1 MKIKPRIAIIG
12 AGISGLACATTLQ
25 NSGYEVTIFEKSKGV
40 SGRISTRVT
49 DNWQCDHGAQYF
61 TASDAQFAAE
71 VQRWQQAGVAAEWQP
86 RLQVFDGVSFTA
98 KESTLNSAKVR
109 YVGVPGNTA
118 PAKFLAQSLRVEVAT
133 TINKIERNGSVW
145 QLSSKEHGELTP
157 QFDALILANPSPQAQ
172 ALLQQPAP
180 KLATVAASVTMR
192 GCWALMCQF
201 NYPLALPFD
210 GLFVN
215 NHLLSWVARDS
226 AKPGRNHAA
235 NNSETWLLHASS
247 EWSEAHIE
255 DDAETVAAL
264 MLAAFIELG
273 GEMPQTYTAHR
284 WRYAECVDYLKLG
297 CVWDADLQLGLC
309 GDWLNGGKVQ
319 GAWLSGQLLA
329 KKLLQTN

>member
-1 MKIKPRIAIIG
+1 MKNKPNIAIIG
-12 AGISGLACATTLQ
+12 AGISGLACATVLK
-25 NSGYEVTIFEKSKGV
+25 NAGFNVTVFEKSKGV
-40 SGRISTRVT
+40 SGRISTRVN

-86 RLQVFDGVSFTA
+86 RLQVLDGVSFTV
-98 KESTLNSAKVR
+98 KESAKVR

-157 QFDALILANPSPQAQ
+157 QFDVLILANPSPQAQ

-180 KLATVAASVTMR
+180 ILAKVPASVIMR

-201 NYPLALPFD
+201 NHALSLPFD

-226 AKPGRNHAA
+226 AKPSRNHAA

-255 DDAETVAAL
+255 SDAETIAAL
-264 MLAAFIELG
+264 MLEAFVKLG
-273 GEMPQTYTAHR
+273 GEMPQSYTAHR

-329 KKLLQTN
+329 KKYLQTS

>member
-1 MKIKPRIAIIG
+1 MKNKPNIAIIG

-71 VQRWQQAGVAAEWQP
+71 VHRWQQAGVAAEWQP
-86 RLQVFDGVSFTA
+86 RLQVFDGVSFTV
-98 KESTLNSAKVR
+98 KESAKVR

-157 QFDALILANPSPQAQ
+157 QFDVLILANPSPQAQ

-180 KLATVAASVTMR
+180 ILAKVPASVIMR

-201 NYPLALPFD
+201 NHALSLPFD
-210 GLFVN
+210 GLFVI

-247 EWSEAHIE
+247 DWSEAHIE

-273 GEMPQTYTAHR
+273 GETPQTYTAHR

>member
-1 MKIKPRIAIIG
+1 MKNKPNIAIIG
-12 AGISGLACATTLQ
+12 AGMSGLACATTLQ
-25 NSGYEVTIFEKSKGV
+25 NSSYEVTIFEKSKGV

-133 TINKIERNGSVW
+133 TINKIERHHGVW
-145 QLSSKEHGELTP
+145 QLSSIEHGDLMQ

-180 KLATVAASVTMR
+180 KLATVAASVIMR

-201 NYPLALPFD
+201 NYQLALPFD

-226 AKPGRNHAA
+226 AKPSRNHAA

-247 EWSEAHIE
+247 DWSEAHIE
-255 DDAETVAAL
+255 DDAETIAAL
-264 MLAAFIELG
+264 MLEAFVKLG

>member
-12 AGISGLACATTLQ
+12 AGISGLACATVLK
-25 NSGYEVTIFEKSKGV
+25 NAGFNVTVFEKSKGV

-49 DNWQCDHGAQYF
+49 DDWQCDHGAQYF
-61 TASDAQFAAE
+61 TASDAQFTAE

-86 RLQVFDGVSFTA
+86 RLQVFDGVSFAA
-98 KESTLNSAKVR
+98 KESTVNTAKTR
-109 YVGVPGNTA
+109 YVGVPRNTA
-118 PAKFLAQSLRVEVAT
+118 PAKYLAQSLNVKVAT

-145 QLSSKEHGELTP
+145 QLLSKEHGKLTP
-157 QFDALILANPSPQAQ
+157 QFDALILAIPSPQAQ

-180 KLATVAASVTMR
+180 ALAGVAASVIMR
-192 GCWALMCQF
+192 GCWALICQF

-226 AKPGRNHAA
+226 AKPGRNHPA
-235 NNSETWLLHASS
+235 NNRETWLLHASS

-273 GEMPQTYTAHR
+273 GEMPQTYTSHS

-329 KKLLQTN
+329 KKLLQIN